1 MSNRRTSL
9 HLFRN
14 EQGNIFVLAAVSM
27 MAVMGM
33 AALAIDISYVLA
45 GRNQLQA
52 GVDAA
57 ALAGAAGLMT
67 SRSEATRRAMD
78 FAGRNQCIR
87 QPVAVSA
94 GDVTF
99 PSSSRVRVQ
108 SSRQLPLFFAPVL
121 GMPNLTINADA
132 TAELGSITGANHLKP
147 FAVPDF
153 GFDLGERVLIK
164 SGEVGAPGTNPSFFY
179 PSDYPPVN
187 RGSPIP
193 GATEYKQNIIHG
205 CSGMVKIGD
214 VLQIEPGNM
223 VGPTKQGVDEL
234 IGMDPHAYWDS
245 SIEPDGSVAG
255 SGYDGYSSPRIC
267 IVPLYDPDLPPDSG
281 RNTIT
286 VTGLAVFF
294 IEGMQGKD
302 LYGRFMEMLTH
313 GNWGSGNTYL
323 YGIHLVE

>member
-1 MSNRRTSL
+1 MKNKRFSL
-9 HLFRN
+9 RLLRN
-14 EQGNIFVLAAVSM
+14 EQGNIFVLAAISM
-27 MAVMGM
+27 MAVMGL
-33 AALAIDISYVLA
+33 AALAIDVSYVLTA
-45 GRNQLQA
+45 RNQLQA
-52 GVDAA
+52 GVDAS

-67 SRSEATRRAMD
+67 SRAEATRRAMD

-94 GDVTF
+94 SDVTF

-121 GMPNLTINADA
+121 GMANLNITADA

-153 GFDLGERVLIK
+153 GFTLGERVLIK

-187 RGSPIP
+187 RGNPIE
-193 GATEYKQNIIHG
+193 GAVEYKNNIING
-205 CSGMVKIGD
+205 CSGMVRIGD

-234 IGMDPHAYWDS
+234 IGMDPHAYWDYS
-245 SIEPDGSVAG
+245 SGTVVG
-255 SGYDGYSSPRIC
+255 SGYDGFSSPRIC

-281 RNTIT
+281 RNTVT

-313 GNWGSGNTYL
+313 GDWGSGNTYL

>member
-1 MSNRRTSL
+1 MKRKRFSMRWLRSE
-9 HLFRN
+9 R
-14 EQGNIFVLAAVSM
+14 GNILVLAAVSM
-27 MAVMGM
+27 MAVVGM
-33 AALAIDISYVLA
+33 AALAIDVSYVLTA
-45 GRNQLQA
+45 RNQLQA
-52 GVDAA
+52 GVDAS

-99 PSSSRVRVQ
+99 PGSSRVRVQ
-108 SSRQLPLFFAPVL
+108 STRQLPLFFAPVL
-121 GMPNLTINADA
+121 GMANLNITADA

-164 SGEVGAPGTNPSFFY
+164 SGEIGAPGTNPSFFY

-187 RGSPIP
+187 RGDPIP
-193 GATEYKQNIIHG
+193 GATEYENNIVNG
-205 CSGMVKIGD
+205 CSGMVRIGD

-234 IGMDPHAYWDS
+234 MGMDPHAHWDAS
-245 SIEPDGSVAG
+245 SNSVVE
-255 SGYDGYSSPRIC
+255 SGYDGFSSPRIC

-281 RNTIT
+281 RNTVT

-313 GNWGSGNTYL
+313 GDWGSGNTYL

>member
-1 MSNRRTSL
+1 MKNNRFGLRL
-9 HLFRN
+9 LRN

-27 MAVMGM
+27 MAVMGL
-33 AALAIDISYVLA
+33 AALAIDVSYILA
-45 GRNQLQA
+45 ARNQLQA
-52 GVDAA
+52 GVDAS

-67 SRSEATRRAMD
+67 SRSEAIQRAID
-78 FAGRNQCIR
+78 YAGRNQCIR

-94 GDVTF
+94 GDGTF

-121 GMPNLTINADA
+121 GMANLNIIADA

-164 SGEVGAPGTNPSFFY
+164 SGSVGAPGTNPSFFY
-179 PSDYPPVN
+179 PTDYPPVN
-187 RGSPIP
+187 RGNPIP
-193 GATEYKQNIIHG
+193 GAAEYERNIVNG
-205 CSGMVKIGD
+205 CSGIVKIGD

-223 VGPTKQGVDEL
+223 VGPTKQGVDQL
-234 IGMDPHAYWDS
+234 MGMDPHALWDNNS
-245 SIEPDGSVAG
+245 GSVVG
-255 SGYDGYSSPRIC
+255 SSYAGYSSPRIC
-267 IVPLYDPDLPPDSG
+267 ILPLYDPDLPPDSG

-313 GNWGSGNTYL
+313 GDWGSGNTYL